1 MNLNGKANINGTV
14 TTCAGLDSKLDLHV
28 NEATVEGGPTSLQD
42 FKHCDRCS
50 AHDVQFISSNQNSPY
65 SYVSGQAL
73 LIGPLG
79 IMVRIILHGQKYMYC
94 TFKLKKKTK
103 YQWCIKTNPSQHQH
117 C

>member
-1 MNLNGKANINGTV
+1 MNLNGKANINRTV

-28 NEATVEGGPTSLQD
+28 NEATVKGGPASLQD
-42 FKHCDRCS
+42 FKHCDCCS

-79 IMVRIILHGQKYMYC
+79 IMVRIILHGQKYC
-94 TFKLKKKTK
+94 TLKLKKKKK
-103 YQWCIKTNPSQHQH
+103 YQWCIKTNPAQHQH
-117 C
+117 R